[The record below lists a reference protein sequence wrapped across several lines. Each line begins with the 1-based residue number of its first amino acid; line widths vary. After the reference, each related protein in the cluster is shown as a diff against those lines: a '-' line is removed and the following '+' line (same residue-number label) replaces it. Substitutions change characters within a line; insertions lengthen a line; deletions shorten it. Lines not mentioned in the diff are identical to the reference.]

1 MLCSISVAISST
13 GRSPW
18 ASTSTISARRPLA
31 SAFAALAQ
39 AVEQCRLR
47 DPVRHRGTLQLSVFK
62 RIIDKPTGFP
72 HYSSDYL
79 ISHRSEAGMKRLSA
93 EQMAALDPDAFLAVL
108 GKRVIHPGGRLH
120 RPAAGLGGS
129 RLGDRVLDIGCGV
142 GTTALRIARQTGA
155 TVVAADISPLMRERA
170 IRNVGKAGAENV
182 TVETADILDL
192 PYADGSFDCVLAEA
206 VTMFVDRPR
215 AAAELTRV
223 CKPGGRVLATEF
235 CWREPPTPQA
245 REIFLGQVCPGLQF
259 DSVQEWVRI
268 YTGAG
273 LTDVRT
279 EHRAVRDDDRPRHA
293 RRRTMARVRRRG
305 EAMSRPAYLR
315 KMAWLMPRMSC
326 AVPYLGY
333 IVVEAIKPRITVDAR

>member
-1 MLCSISVAISST
+1 
-13 GRSPW
+13 
-18 ASTSTISARRPLA
+18 
-31 SAFAALAQ
+31 
-39 AVEQCRLR
+39 
-47 DPVRHRGTLQLSVFK
+47 
-62 RIIDKPTGFP
+62 
-72 HYSSDYL
+72 
-79 ISHRSEAGMKRLSA
+79 MKRLSA

-108 GKRVIHPGGRLH
+108 GKRVIHPGGRTSTDQLLAW
-120 RPAAGLGGS
+120 AALGS
-129 RLGDRVLDIGCGV
+129 GDRVLDVGCGV

-182 TVETADILDL
+182 TVETADILNL

-215 AAAELTRV
+215 AATELTRV
-223 CKPGGRVLATEF
+223 CKPGGRILATEF

-259 DSVQEWVRI
+259 DSVQEWVGI
-268 YTGAG
+268 HTGAG

-279 EHRAVRDDDRPRHA
+279 GTGPFAMMTARGMLADERWHTFAVTG
-293 RRRTMARVRRRG
+293 RT
-305 EAMSRPAYLR
+305 MSRPAYPR

-333 IVVEAIKPRITVDAR
+333 IVVEAIKPRITADAPVIG